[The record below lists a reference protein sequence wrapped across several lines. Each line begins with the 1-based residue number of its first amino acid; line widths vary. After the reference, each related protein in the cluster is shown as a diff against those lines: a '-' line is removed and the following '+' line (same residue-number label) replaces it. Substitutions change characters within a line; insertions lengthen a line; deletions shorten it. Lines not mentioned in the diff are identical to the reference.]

1 MAGSESRLFC
11 RLDGLRA
18 EVREE
23 QRIAALTELGIL
35 DSEIVPVFEEA
46 TQTTARF
53 LEAPIC
59 ILGLMG
65 QDRQWLKSAVGL
77 SRVGLMNELAAL
89 RQMSRSESLCTYVV
103 DSRQLLSI
111 ANATAN
117 PVFAKTSLVQYYGIR
132 SYLGAPLITISGHC
146 IGTLAA
152 IDLEPRKFTSKEAEF
167 LMLMA
172 RWCMCEFERDRML
185 KQERSP
191 KLHWF
196 PKPEQPEIPKAANS
210 HIKPEELPNS
220 TTPSN
225 QPSTTFV
232 RIKLLSQLSQELRTP
247 LTSIMGMASVLGRE
261 IYGPLTVKQR
271 EYLEIIHNSGQSLV
285 SLIDEILSLGELDDS
300 NQKLNITSVDIEM
313 LCQQAIN
320 SLSPIAKQR
329 QQQIRLS
336 IEPGNR
342 ICLLDKEKGRQ
353 MLYYLLFNAIQ
364 LAEAGSLARIHVAR
378 KTAQLNLTV
387 WVSHPWLGDGLQQ
400 INVEGRDLG
409 YLQPATNGTEALLSS
424 RMIETEEMSPEVYQS
439 VASSQLPAA
448 IAKLSVAEG
457 LSQLSES
464 NHSSREGLGLL
475 LSCHLAEIQGGQ
487 ISIQGSPEAGYRY
500 LISLPQAD

>member
-11 RLDGLRA
+11 RLDGLTA
-18 EVREE
+18 KVREE
-23 QRIAALTELGIL
+23 QRITALSELGIL

-59 ILGLMG
+59 ILGLMT

-77 SRVGLMNELAAL
+77 SRIGLMNELASF
-89 RQMSRSESLCTYVV
+89 RQLPRSESFCTYVV

-111 ANATAN
+111 PNATAN
-117 PVFAKTSLVQYYGIR
+117 PVFAQTSLVQYYGIR

-172 RWCMCEFERDRML
+172 RWSMCEFERDRML

-191 KLHWF
+191 TLYWL
-196 PKPEQPEIPKAANS
+196 PKPVKSEPEVEVNPKTN
-210 HIKPEELPNS
+210 PEELSNS
-220 TTPSN
+220 VALAPH
-225 QPSTTFV
+225 PPTTFV
-232 RIKLLSQLSQELRTP
+232 RVKLLTQLSQELRTP

-271 EYLEIIHNSGQSLV
+271 EYLEIIHHSGQNLV
-285 SLIDEILSLGELDDS
+285 SLIDEILSLGDLDES

-320 SLSPIAKQR
+320 SVSPIAKQR

-342 ICLLDKEKGRQ
+342 ICLLDKDKGRQ
-353 MLYYLLFNAIQ
+353 MLYYLLFNVIQ
-364 LAEAGSLARIHVAR
+364 LAEAGSLVRIHVAR
-378 KTAQLNLTV
+378 SIAKLNLTV

-400 INVEGRDLG
+400 INIEGLDFG
-409 YLQPATNGTEALLSS
+409 SLQPALLSS
-424 RMIETEEMSPEVYQS
+424 RITETEEMPPEIYPS
-439 VASSQLPAA
+439 VVASQLPSVTTP
-448 IAKLSVAEG
+448 LSAAEG

-475 LSCHLAEIQGGQ
+475 LSCHLAEVQGGE
-487 ISIQGSPEAGYRY
+487 IAIQGSSEAGYRY
-500 LISLPQAD
+500 VISLPQDD